1 MIRNFFIL
9 FCFLLASP
17 SNAKNINWKVPTLGG
32 MCFWTDVKINK
43 GGRIQQN
50 VLTGHYR
57 LLDQNDYRLAWGNY
71 DDCLESFVEISKL
84 NLKPKVL
91 LIHGLT
97 IKKNS
102 LEPLRNDL
110 EKEGYDVHFFRF
122 SCFYQPI
129 ESTAKSLKKVL
140 EHLGRD
146 VRCVTHSTGAI
157 LLRQYEKDFQSYGIS
172 KVVMLTAPNQGV
184 VLVDWLKAIK
194 LDCILGVNGKRLHSG
209 KGSLPTSLPD
219 VSVDHITIS
228 GKNGHKKYY
237 FPLLWF
243 SQSHDGL
250 LRTATGESVS
260 ALENIEVE
268 GHHFLIMNHRQVKD
282 KICQFFKE

>member
-1 MIRNFFIL
+1 M
-9 FCFLLASP
+9 
-17 SNAKNINWKVPTLGG
+17 PTLGG

-57 LLDQNDYRLAWGNY
+57 LLDQNDYRLAWGDY
-71 DDCLESFVEISKL
+71 SDCLDSFVEISKL

-102 LEPLRNDL
+102 LEPLRQDL

-129 ESTAKSLKKVL
+129 ESTAKSLKGVL
-140 EHLGRD
+140 EHMGSD

-157 LLRQYEKDFQSYGIS
+157 LLRQYEKDFQSKGIS
-172 KVVMLTAPNQGV
+172 KAVMLTAPNKGV
-184 VLVDWLKAIK
+184 VLVDWLRKAK
-194 LDCILGVNGKRLHSG
+194 LDFILGVNGKRLHSG
-209 KGSLPTSLPD
+209 KGSLPTILPD
-219 VSVDHITIS
+219 LSVDHITIS
-228 GKNGHKKYY
+228 GNNGRKKHY
-237 FPLLWF
+237 FPLLGF
-243 SQSHDGL
+243 SRAHDGL
-250 LRTATGESVS
+250 LRTETGKSAS

-268 GHHFLIMNHRQVKD
+268 GHHFFIMNHRQVKE
-282 KICQFFKE
+282 KICQFFRD